1 MSRTLLRNLLVK
13 GGNLSLALENLFG
26 VEKITRQVTAI
37 QRRLIYQGQDMVATK
52 TVAIAILKLCV
63 ERGDW
68 ASINSSV
75 TTLSKRRGQFKQVRL
90 ASLHLTS
97 LPLLCPFPGI
107 DCSGSNPNRARRNGT
122 HPRRPNH
129 RNPLGAHPHPPRR
142 LRRKSIPPACGILTR
157 SDSHRAGA
165 GEADAPTG

>member
-97 LPLLCPFPGI
+97 SPLLCPFQALI
-107 DCSGSNPNRARRNGT
+107 AQVVTQIVQDAMA
-122 HPRRPNH
+122 
-129 RNPLGAHPHPPRR
+129 L
-142 LRRKSIPPACGILTR
+142 IPA
-157 SDSHRAGA
+157 
-165 GEADAPTG
+165 APTTEIRLELIHTLRAVSEGKVSPPPVAS